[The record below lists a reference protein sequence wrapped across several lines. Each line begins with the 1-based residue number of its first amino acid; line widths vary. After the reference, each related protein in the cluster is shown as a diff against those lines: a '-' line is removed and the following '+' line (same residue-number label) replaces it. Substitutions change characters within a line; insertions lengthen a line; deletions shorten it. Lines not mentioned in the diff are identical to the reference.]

1 MARERFS
8 RYPVYEEDEDILTG
22 IVHLKDVMRLIVNGE
37 GDKKIKDIMRRP
49 LFVPDTQNIDALFS
63 EMQAKKI
70 HMAVVVDEYGQTCG
84 IVAMED
90 ILEEIVGNIQD
101 KYDQEESYI
110 RQIGG
115 AYLMKGLTP
124 LEMIHDQLGIEFE
137 DDFDTLNGY
146 LIYRLD
152 RIPRQS
158 ESASVDIGGY
168 TFRIISVRDN
178 AISLVKV
185 TKITDSQENPVEQHN
200 NG

>member
-1 MARERFS
+1 
-8 RYPVYEEDEDILTG
+8 
-22 IVHLKDVMRLIVNGE
+22 MRLIVNGE

-101 KYDQEESYI
+101 EYDQEESYI